1 MHAKRNQTPATAG
14 LRSTASPTAGRR
26 GPLMRACRLC
36 WDLTPVGQL
45 RYGCCPECAV
55 VLGEPARDAAG
66 RFIGTGALVLVSS
79 DGAR

>member
-1 MHAKRNQTPATAG
+1 MHTKRNQIPAT
-14 LRSTASPTAGRR
+14 

-55 VLGEPARDAAG
+55 VLGEPARDATG
-66 RFIGTGALVLVSS
+66 RFINPRSLALVTSA
-79 DGAR
+79 GAR

>member
-1 MHAKRNQTPATAG
+1 MHSKRNQTPATAG
-14 LRSTASPTAGRR
+14 LPSTARLR

-36 WDLTPVGQL
+36 WDLTPAGLL

-66 RFIGTGALVLVSS
+66 RFVGFRSLVLVASA
-79 DGAR
+79 GVR

>member
-1 MHAKRNQTPATAG
+1 MHTKRNQTRARARTTQHPD
-14 LRSTASPTAGRR
+14 AGRR

-55 VLGEPARDAAG
+55 VLGEPARDMAG
-66 RFIGTGALVLVSS
+66 RFTGSRSLALLPSA
-79 DGAR
+79 GAR

>member
-1 MHAKRNQTPATAG
+1 MHTKRNQIRAA
-14 LRSTASPTAGRR
+14 

-55 VLGEPARDAAG
+55 VLGEPARDTTG
-66 RFIGTGALVLVSS
+66 RFTSSRRLVAVASS
-79 DGAR
+79 AGAR